1 MQLQNTD
8 ASLDATPERE
18 IGYSFSCSFFLQCQ
32 TIFVVTLHILPL
44 FLLSCVLRRECPRSC
59 AILHVDF
66 HTQSPSRHRRYIDLR
81 KGFIYQMAIGPT
93 RQGSLVTIE
102 DTKVGMLAF
111 GPGHYF

>member
-66 HTQSPSRHRRYIDLR
+66 NTVQVDIGGTSIRGRIHLSV
-81 KGFIYQMAIGPT
+81 AIGPA
-93 RQGSLVTIE
+93 RQGFLVTI
-102 DTKVGMLAF
+102 D
-111 GPGHYF
+111 YCS